1 MRMEENGHIYSQVM
15 KMYELW
21 KRITTELNGRKSHE
35 IATNIVLLSLPRS
48 YKNVVA
54 GFLRDRDYHVPFFD
68 FMMWLR
74 NQTVDST
81 AGEVIDGSGIFDI
94 QVINVLC

>member
-1 MRMEENGHIYSQVM
+1 VM

-21 KRITTELNGRKSHE
+21 KRVTTELNGRMSDE
-35 IATNIVLLSLPRS
+35 IATNVILLSLPRS
-48 YKNVVA
+48 YKDVIA
-54 GFLRDRDYHVPFFD
+54 GFLRDRDYHDPFFD

-74 NQTVDST
+74 NQKVDST